1 MKTLRTLSALTVL
14 LLLLAACSTALS
26 PNEEAVAQQAILAAV
41 DEAFAADANDDGID
55 LASSAAL
62 SSQSVNPFIVIYRKN
77 MARQREAAT
86 ITIDYNSDPISAVA
100 EVEISIT
107 GVAEL
112 WKIYPDLSAP
122 RELVG
127 EKAINMTGTITITAE
142 KWRGEWHVTSVS
154 STAFTQGDFAATVDS
169 WSVSPDPLLAGTDA
183 NVLTVELLEV
193 DTSDAHLV
201 VARGRH
207 FRPKSVLN
215 DNGVDPD
222 PTADDDSYNGFLEI
236 DSDARLGRHLGFI
249 HALNYTKTIDLTL
262 DGDAFLYSYT
272 DTLLPV
278 VVVVDYAE

>member
-1 MKTLRTLSALTVL
+1 M

-122 RELVG
+122 
-127 EKAINMTGTITITAE
+127 
-142 KWRGEWHVTSVS
+142 
-154 STAFTQGDFAATVDS
+154 
-169 WSVSPDPLLAGTDA
+169 P
-183 NVLTVELLEV
+183 
-193 DTSDAHLV
+193 
-201 VARGRH
+201 
-207 FRPKSVLN
+207 
-215 DNGVDPD
+215 
-222 PTADDDSYNGFLEI
+222 
-236 DSDARLGRHLGFI
+236 
-249 HALNYTKTIDLTL
+249 
-262 DGDAFLYSYT
+262 
-272 DTLLPV
+272 
-278 VVVVDYAE
+278 